1 MFFEHLIQ
9 LNSVADTLSDF
20 TRCLVWFCSMCIV
33 QKQKKSTEC
42 LFVDKC
48 EPEHDVFS
56 VNSRR

>member
-48 EPEHDVFS
+48 
-56 VNSRR
+56 